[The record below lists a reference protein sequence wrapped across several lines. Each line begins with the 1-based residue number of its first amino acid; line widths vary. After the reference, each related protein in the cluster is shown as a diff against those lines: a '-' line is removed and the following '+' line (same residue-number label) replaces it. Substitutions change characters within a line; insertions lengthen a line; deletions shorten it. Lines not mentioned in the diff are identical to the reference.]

1 MGNWKMGHEIG
12 PLWQSC
18 SFTNRATFKS
28 QLWPKDFGNDQKN
41 EIAEPLFGGW
51 PKGTR

>member
-1 MGNWKMGHEIG
+1 MRLGHCGKAVHLLIE
-12 PLWQSC
+12 L
-18 SFTNRATFKS
+18 RFKP

-41 EIAEPLFGGW
+41 EIADTLFGGW